1 MKIFQKNKVSIAL
14 TIVMLIYTL
23 SPLLVGS
30 KILAA
35 DPLTDAEIR
44 FYRLTT
50 ATAASGTN
58 KILVKFTPGTV
69 ATQNEVRITF
79 AGDGTAAAASYGVDA
94 TGGGTAITTSVAS
107 MPAGCNDPT
116 ITSNQASG
124 VSGAVVD
131 FGTANLTEGTT
142 YCFFITAGITSPTN
156 AGSYVNRIALLSGS
170 NVVGEYTDVSVAH
183 IANDQ
188 VVISATVPPSF
199 TFALGANTTSFT
211 TNLSTS
217 ARTYTTGVTG
227 TVTTNSGNG
236 WTAYLK
242 STNGG
247 LDSALTGDTID
258 TSGTINNAPSTA
270 ANGAEHYLLDVD
282 ETSDAGTNG
291 SVDAEY
297 NGDDSTTG
305 GTFNDTDLEAI
316 ASGTAATSNYVFT
329 MKGLATISATTE
341 ASNDYTDT
349 WTVVAAANF

>member
-1 MKIFQKNKVSIAL
+1 MKIFRKNRVSIAL

-35 DPLTDAEIR
+35 DPLTDAEMR

-69 ATQNEVRITF
+69 ATQNEVRLTF
-79 AGDGTAAAASYGVDA
+79 AGDGTAAATSYGVDS
-94 TGGGTAITTSVAS
+94 TAANIDTSVAS

-116 ITSNQASG
+116 ITSNEAAS

-142 YCFFITAGITSPTN
+142 YCFFIISGITSPTN

-188 VVISATVPPSF
+188 VVVSATVPPSF

-236 WTAYLK
+236 WTAYLR
-242 STNGG
+242 STNAG

-258 TSGTINNAPSTA
+258 TSGSIDNAPSTA
-270 ANGAEHYLLDVD
+270 VNGAEHYLLDVD
-282 ETSDAGTNG
+282 ETTDAGTNG

-297 NGDDSTTG
+297 AGDDTTSG
-305 GTFNDTDLEAI
+305 GTFNGSDLEAI